1 MDDYANYNKELY
13 QMNTNM
19 YQMNN
24 GVGPNSPR
32 NDYDQQRIDTDEPLY
47 ENLFNVENG
56 DKELDNLKANIA
68 DRTEIKEEGDTMN
81 FNMLEDFKSYD
92 NMDLDE
98 SPPFNVNFDAYYD
111 PLMDQ
116 QEITN
121 EANVLFNSDNNQD
134 NENMPNSIGVLPPKD
149 EFTNMTSVPRV
160 PSQQN
165 FMPHTSSFA
174 SMNNFRNNVPV
185 DGFSEGLVDMKDFNS
200 HRSHSINNNG
210 SNMSGKRSISNS
222 SLNINNTNSY
232 YNELSPLTTTTS
244 LTPSVSSVHSTQPS
258 FFSAHQYLT
267 RNSLDHPP
275 SQQHRPS
282 IDFYSKARTSFDS
295 QQSSINQRQRTQ
307 VGGRYTSFTN
317 SISNYI
323 PFMGDKNQRA
333 SNNSTPSES
342 LSPPQPS
349 SFINVPPQQTQQPK
363 HLIRSIFKSS
373 AVPNNANNASN
384 EDNVEDTN
392 GQDILNGELNNQNTS
407 FATNNGNNKN
417 IDNIVDDSEFLDID
431 HLQQEPED
439 DLVESNVATKKA
451 RRSKRSLF
459 TRFKTPVKME
469 PSDSSTDLLK
479 NEEALINNKNN
490 LNKELDNE
498 NMETNMVGSASL
510 HGLSINGTPSLDS
523 SNVINGALDPSTL
536 NNSNNNNVNT
546 VPGSSMLEPD
556 YGALFE
562 KVGKRKNIVNPATYI
577 RNKPKYK
584 NEQSEVN
591 SLNGSNN
598 NSNSNTEKSSI
609 HNYNSSGSYSENID
623 PRNLNSINSNDSSIN
638 NRNIQAERGD
648 SDSDLSTSLGSSSN
662 TPSSLA
668 TASKRILGSKLM
680 LKRKNSQ
687 INTNAT
693 PQQPPPPP
701 ATTATSTTNSTT
713 TTIVSKG
720 VEVEVDLQSLDLP
733 PTTQIFPTN
742 IINSKNRTRGRKEN
756 KEADLVDLTKIY
768 LCNYCSRRF
777 KRQEHLKRHFRS
789 LHTFEKPYDCSICHK
804 KFSRSDNLNQHLKIH
819 KQEEELAKQ
828 GLNNLEIKIET
839 LDSL

>member
-19 YQMNN
+19 YQDYN
-24 GVGPNSPR
+24 GVVPNSPK
-32 NDYDQQRIDTDEPLY
+32 NDYDQQRLDTDEPLY

-56 DKELDNLKANIA
+56 DKEFDNFKANIT
-68 DRTEIKEEGDTMN
+68 DRTGVKEEGGTMN
-81 FNMLEDFKSYD
+81 FNMLEDFKNYD

-98 SPPFNVNFDAYYD
+98 SPQFNVNFDAYYD

-116 QEITN
+116 HAITN
-121 EANVLFNSDNNQD
+121 ESNVLFNSGNNQD
-134 NENMPNSIGVLPPKD
+134 NGNLPNAIGVLPSKD
-149 EFTNMTSVPRV
+149 EFVNTTSVPRV
-160 PSQQN
+160 PSQQS
-165 FMPHTSSFA
+165 FMPHTNSFV
-174 SMNNFRNNVPV
+174 SMNNFRNNVAV
-185 DGFSEGLVDMKDFNS
+185 DGFSEGLVDMKDYNS
-200 HRSHSINNNG
+200 HKNHNLNNNA
-210 SNMSGKRSISNS
+210 SNMSGKRSISNA
-222 SLNINNTNSY
+222 SLSINNTNSY

-323 PFMGDKNQRA
+323 PFMGDRNQRT

-349 SFINVPPQQTQQPK
+349 AFINVPPQQAQQPR

-373 AVPNNANNASN
+373 AVPSNANNNSN
-384 EDNVEDTN
+384 EDNIENAN
-392 GQDILNGELNNQNTS
+392 GQDVLNGELNNQNIS
-407 FATNNGNNKN
+407 SINNNGNNKN
-417 IDNIVDDSEFLDID
+417 IDNIVDDSEFLDMD
-431 HLQQEPED
+431 RLQQEPED
-439 DLVESNVATKKA
+439 DIIESNIATKKA

-469 PSDSSTDLLK
+469 PSEGSTDLFK
-479 NEEALINNKNN
+479 TEESLSNNKNN
-490 LNKELDNE
+490 LDKELDNE
-498 NMETNMVGSASL
+498 NMETDMVGSASL

-523 SNVINGALDPSTL
+523 TNVINGAALDLSTL

-577 RNKPKYK
+577 RNKPRYK

-609 HNYNSSGSYSENID
+609 LNYNSSGSYTENID

-638 NRNIQAERGD
+638 NRNIQAEGGD
-648 SDSDLSTSLGSSSN
+648 SDSDLSPSLGSSSN

-668 TASKRILGSKLM
+668 IASKRILGSKLM

-687 INTNAT
+687 TNINTA
-693 PQQPPPPP
+693 PPPPP
-701 ATTATSTTNSTT
+701 PPTTT
-713 TTIVSKG
+713 TTIMSKG

-819 KQEEELAKQ
+819 KQEEEELAQQ
-828 GLNNLEIKIET
+828 GLNT
-839 LDSL
+839 LDNIKTETHDSL

>member
-19 YQMNN
+19 YQDYN
-24 GVGPNSPR
+24 GVVPNSPK

-47 ENLFNVENG
+47 ENLFYVENG
-56 DKELDNLKANIA
+56 DKEFDNFKANIT
-68 DRTEIKEEGDTMN
+68 DRTGVKEGGGTMN

-98 SPPFNVNFDAYYD
+98 SPQFNVNFDAYYD

-116 QEITN
+116 HAITN
-121 EANVLFNSDNNQD
+121 ESNVLFNSDNNQD
-134 NENMPNSIGVLPPKD
+134 NGNLPNAIGVLPSKD
-149 EFTNMTSVPRV
+149 EFVNTTSVPRV
-160 PSQQN
+160 PSQQS
-165 FMPHTSSFA
+165 FMPHTNSFV
-174 SMNNFRNNVPV
+174 SMNNFRNNVAV
-185 DGFSEGLVDMKDFNS
+185 DGFSEGLVDMKDYNS
-200 HRSHSINNNG
+200 HKNHNLNNNA
-210 SNMSGKRSISNS
+210 SNMSGKRSISNA
-222 SLNINNTNSY
+222 SLSINNTNSY

-307 VGGRYTSFTN
+307 IGGRYTSFTN

-323 PFMGDKNQRA
+323 PFMGDRNQRT

-349 SFINVPPQQTQQPK
+349 AFINVPPQQAQQPR

-373 AVPNNANNASN
+373 AVPSNANNNSN
-384 EDNVEDTN
+384 EDNIENAN
-392 GQDILNGELNNQNTS
+392 GQDILNGELNNQNIS
-407 FATNNGNNKN
+407 SINNNGNSKN
-417 IDNIVDDSEFLDID
+417 IDNIVDDSEFLDMD
-431 HLQQEPED
+431 RLQQEPED
-439 DLVESNVATKKA
+439 DIIESNIATKKA

-469 PSDSSTDLLK
+469 PSDGSTDLFK
-479 NEEALINNKNN
+479 TEEALSNNKNN
-490 LNKELDNE
+490 LDKELDNE
-498 NMETNMVGSASL
+498 NMETDMVGSASL

-523 SNVINGALDPSTL
+523 TNVINGAALDPSTL
-536 NNSNNNNVNT
+536 NNSNNNVNT

-577 RNKPKYK
+577 RNKPRYK
-584 NEQSEVN
+584 NDQSEVN
-591 SLNGSNN
+591 SLNGSNT

-609 HNYNSSGSYSENID
+609 LNYNSSGSYPENID

-638 NRNIQAERGD
+638 NKNIQAEGGD

-668 TASKRILGSKLM
+668 IASKRILGSKLM

-687 INTNAT
+687 TNINNA
-693 PQQPPPPP
+693 PPPPPPPPP
-701 ATTATSTTNSTT
+701 ATTT
-713 TTIVSKG
+713 TTIMSKG

-819 KQEEELAKQ
+819 KQEEEELAQQ
-828 GLNNLEIKIET
+828 GLNT
-839 LDSL
+839 LDNIKTETHDSL

>member
-24 GVGPNSPR
+24 GVVPNSPR
-32 NDYDQQRIDTDEPLY
+32 DDSDQQRIDTDEPLY

-56 DKELDNLKANIA
+56 DKEFDNFKANITE
-68 DRTEIKEEGDTMN
+68 RTGMKEEGGTMN
-81 FNMLEDFKSYD
+81 FNMLEGFKSYD

-98 SPPFNVNFDAYYD
+98 SPPFNVNFDAFYD

-116 QEITN
+116 QAITN
-121 EANVLFNSDNNQD
+121 DSNVLFNSDNNQD
-134 NENMPNSIGVLPPKD
+134 NGNLQNGIGVLPPKD
-149 EFTNMTSVPRV
+149 EFVNTTSVPRV
-160 PSQQN
+160 PSQQS
-165 FMPHTSSFA
+165 FMPHTNSFV

-185 DGFSEGLVDMKDFNS
+185 DGFSQGLVDMKDYNS
-200 HRSHSINNNG
+200 HKNLNLNNNA
-210 SNMSGKRSISNS
+210 SNMSGKSISNA
-222 SLNINNTNSY
+222 SLSINNTNSY

-275 SQQHRPS
+275 SQQNRPS

-323 PFMGDKNQRA
+323 PFMGDRNQRT

-349 SFINVPPQQTQQPK
+349 AFINVPPQQAQQPR

-373 AVPNNANNASN
+373 AVPSNANNNTN
-384 EDNVEDTN
+384 EDDIENSN
-392 GQDILNGELNNQNTS
+392 GQDILNGDLNNQNTPS
-407 FATNNGNNKN
+407 INNNGNDKN
-417 IDNIVDDSEFLDID
+417 IDNIVDDSEFLDMD

-439 DLVESNVATKKA
+439 DIIESNIATKKA

-469 PSDSSTDLLK
+469 PIDGSTDLFK
-479 NEEALINNKNN
+479 TEEAISNNKNN

-498 NMETNMVGSASL
+498 NMETDMVGSASL

-523 SNVINGALDPSTL
+523 TNIINGAPLDPATL

-546 VPGSSMLEPD
+546 APANSMLEPD

-577 RNKPKYK
+577 RNKPRYK

-598 NSNSNTEKSSI
+598 TSNSNTEKSSI
-609 HNYNSSGSYSENID
+609 LNYNSGGSYPENID
-623 PRNLNSINSNDSSIN
+623 PRNLNSINSDDSSIN
-638 NRNIQAERGD
+638 NRNIQVEGGD
-648 SDSDLSTSLGSSSN
+648 SDSDLSASLGSSSN

-687 INTNAT
+687 TNMNTA
-693 PQQPPPPP
+693 PPPPP
-701 ATTATSTTNSTT
+701 PPIT
-713 TTIVSKG
+713 TTIISKG

-819 KQEEELAKQ
+819 KQEEELAQQ
-828 GLNNLEIKIET
+828 GLNT
-839 LDSL
+839 LDSIKTETHDVL

>member
-19 YQMNN
+19 YQDYN
-24 GVGPNSPR
+24 GVVPNSPK
-32 NDYDQQRIDTDEPLY
+32 NDYDQQRLDTDEPLY

-56 DKELDNLKANIA
+56 DKEFDNFKANIT
-68 DRTEIKEEGDTMN
+68 DRTGVKEEGGTMN
-81 FNMLEDFKSYD
+81 FNMLEDFKNYD

-98 SPPFNVNFDAYYD
+98 SPQFNVNFDAYYD

-116 QEITN
+116 HAITN
-121 EANVLFNSDNNQD
+121 ESNVLFNSGNNQD
-134 NENMPNSIGVLPPKD
+134 NGNLPNAIGVLPSKD
-149 EFTNMTSVPRV
+149 EFVNTTSVPRV
-160 PSQQN
+160 PSQQS
-165 FMPHTSSFA
+165 FMPHTNSFV
-174 SMNNFRNNVPV
+174 SMNNFRNNVAV
-185 DGFSEGLVDMKDFNS
+185 DGFSEGLVDMKDYNS
-200 HRSHSINNNG
+200 HKNHNLNNNA
-210 SNMSGKRSISNS
+210 SNMSGKRSISNA
-222 SLNINNTNSY
+222 SLSINNTNSY

-323 PFMGDKNQRA
+323 PFMGDRNQRT

-349 SFINVPPQQTQQPK
+349 AFINVPPQQAQQPR

-373 AVPNNANNASN
+373 AVPSNANNNSN
-384 EDNVEDTN
+384 EDNIENAN
-392 GQDILNGELNNQNTS
+392 GQDVLNGELNNQNIS
-407 FATNNGNNKN
+407 SINNNGNNKN
-417 IDNIVDDSEFLDID
+417 IDNIVDDSEFLDMD
-431 HLQQEPED
+431 RLQQEPED
-439 DLVESNVATKKA
+439 DIIESNIATKKA

-469 PSDSSTDLLK
+469 PSEGSTDLFK
-479 NEEALINNKNN
+479 TEESLSNNKNN
-490 LNKELDNE
+490 LDKELDNE
-498 NMETNMVGSASL
+498 NMETDMVGSASL

-523 SNVINGALDPSTL
+523 TNVINGAALDPSTL

-577 RNKPKYK
+577 RNKPRYK

-609 HNYNSSGSYSENID
+609 LNYNSSGSYTENID

-638 NRNIQAERGD
+638 NRNIQAEGGD
-648 SDSDLSTSLGSSSN
+648 SDSDLSPSLGSSSN

-668 TASKRILGSKLM
+668 IASKRILGSKLM

-687 INTNAT
+687 TNINTA
-693 PQQPPPPP
+693 PPPPP
-701 ATTATSTTNSTT
+701 PPPTTT
-713 TTIVSKG
+713 TTIMSKG

-819 KQEEELAKQ
+819 KQEEEELAQQ
-828 GLNNLEIKIET
+828 GLNT
-839 LDSL
+839 LDNIKTETHDSL

>member
-19 YQMNN
+19 YQDYN
-24 GVGPNSPR
+24 GVVPNSPK

-56 DKELDNLKANIA
+56 DKEFDNFKANIT
-68 DRTEIKEEGDTMN
+68 DRTGVKEGGGTMN

-98 SPPFNVNFDAYYD
+98 SPQFNVNFDAYYD

-116 QEITN
+116 HAITN
-121 EANVLFNSDNNQD
+121 ESNVLFNSDNNQD
-134 NENMPNSIGVLPPKD
+134 NGNLPNAIGVLPSKD
-149 EFTNMTSVPRV
+149 EFVNTTSVPRV
-160 PSQQN
+160 PSQQS
-165 FMPHTSSFA
+165 FMPHTNSFV
-174 SMNNFRNNVPV
+174 SMNNFRNNVAV
-185 DGFSEGLVDMKDFNS
+185 DGFSEGLVDMKDYNS
-200 HRSHSINNNG
+200 HKNHNLNNNA
-210 SNMSGKRSISNS
+210 SNMSGKRSISNA
-222 SLNINNTNSY
+222 SLSINNTNSY

-307 VGGRYTSFTN
+307 IGGRYTSFTN

-323 PFMGDKNQRA
+323 PFMGDRNQRT

-349 SFINVPPQQTQQPK
+349 AFINVPPQQAQQPR

-373 AVPNNANNASN
+373 AVPSNANNNSN
-384 EDNVEDTN
+384 EDNIENAN
-392 GQDILNGELNNQNTS
+392 GQDILNGELNNQNIS
-407 FATNNGNNKN
+407 SINNNGNSKN
-417 IDNIVDDSEFLDID
+417 IDNIVDDSEFLDMD
-431 HLQQEPED
+431 RLQQEPED
-439 DLVESNVATKKA
+439 DIIESNIATKKA

-469 PSDSSTDLLK
+469 PSDGSTDLFK
-479 NEEALINNKNN
+479 TEEALSNNKNN
-490 LNKELDNE
+490 LDKELDNE
-498 NMETNMVGSASL
+498 NMETDMVGSASL

-523 SNVINGALDPSTL
+523 TNVINGAALDPSTL
-536 NNSNNNNVNT
+536 NNSNNNINT

-577 RNKPKYK
+577 RNKPRYK
-584 NEQSEVN
+584 NDQSEVN
-591 SLNGSNN
+591 SLNGSNT

-609 HNYNSSGSYSENID
+609 LNYNSSGSYPENID

-638 NRNIQAERGD
+638 NKNIQAEGGD

-668 TASKRILGSKLM
+668 IASKRILGSKLM

-687 INTNAT
+687 TNINNA
-693 PQQPPPPP
+693 PPPPPPPPP
-701 ATTATSTTNSTT
+701 ATT
-713 TTIVSKG
+713 TTIMSKG

-819 KQEEELAKQ
+819 KQEEEELAQQ
-828 GLNNLEIKIET
+828 GLNT
-839 LDSL
+839 LDNIKTETHDSL

>member
-19 YQMNN
+19 YQDYN
-24 GVGPNSPR
+24 GVVPNSPK
-32 NDYDQQRIDTDEPLY
+32 NDYDQQRLDTDEPLY

-56 DKELDNLKANIA
+56 DKEFDNFKANIT
-68 DRTEIKEEGDTMN
+68 DRTGVKEEGGTMN
-81 FNMLEDFKSYD
+81 FNMLEDFKNYD

-98 SPPFNVNFDAYYD
+98 SPQFNVNFDAYYD

-116 QEITN
+116 HAITN
-121 EANVLFNSDNNQD
+121 ESNVLFNSGNNQD
-134 NENMPNSIGVLPPKD
+134 NGNLPNAIGVLPSKD
-149 EFTNMTSVPRV
+149 EFVNTTSVPRV
-160 PSQQN
+160 PSQQS
-165 FMPHTSSFA
+165 FMPHTNSFV
-174 SMNNFRNNVPV
+174 SMNNFRNNVAV
-185 DGFSEGLVDMKDFNS
+185 DGFSEGLVDMKDYNS
-200 HRSHSINNNG
+200 HKNHNLNNNA
-210 SNMSGKRSISNS
+210 SNMSGKRSISNA
-222 SLNINNTNSY
+222 SLSINNTNSY

-323 PFMGDKNQRA
+323 PFMGDRNQRT

-349 SFINVPPQQTQQPK
+349 AFINVPPQQAQQPR

-373 AVPNNANNASN
+373 AVPSNANNNSN
-384 EDNVEDTN
+384 EDNIENAN
-392 GQDILNGELNNQNTS
+392 GQDVLNGELNNQNIS
-407 FATNNGNNKN
+407 SINNNGNNKN
-417 IDNIVDDSEFLDID
+417 IDNIVDDSEFLDMD
-431 HLQQEPED
+431 RLQQEPED
-439 DLVESNVATKKA
+439 DIIESNIATKKA

-469 PSDSSTDLLK
+469 PSEGSTDLFK
-479 NEEALINNKNN
+479 TEESLSNNKNN
-490 LNKELDNE
+490 LDKELDNE
-498 NMETNMVGSASL
+498 NMETDMVGSASL

-523 SNVINGALDPSTL
+523 TNVINGAALDLSTL

-577 RNKPKYK
+577 RNKPRYK

-609 HNYNSSGSYSENID
+609 LNYNSSGSYTENID

-638 NRNIQAERGD
+638 NRNIQAEGGD
-648 SDSDLSTSLGSSSN
+648 SDSDLSPSLGSSSN

-668 TASKRILGSKLM
+668 IASKRILGSKLM

-687 INTNAT
+687 TNINTA
-693 PQQPPPPP
+693 PPPPP
-701 ATTATSTTNSTT
+701 PPPTTT
-713 TTIVSKG
+713 TTIMSKG

-819 KQEEELAKQ
+819 KQEEEELAQQ
-828 GLNNLEIKIET
+828 GLNT
-839 LDSL
+839 LDNIKTETHDSL